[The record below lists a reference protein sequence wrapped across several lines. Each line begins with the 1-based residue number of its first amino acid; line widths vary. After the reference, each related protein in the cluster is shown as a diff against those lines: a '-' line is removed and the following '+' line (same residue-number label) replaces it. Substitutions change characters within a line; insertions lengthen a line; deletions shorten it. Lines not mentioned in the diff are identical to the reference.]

1 MKMYERGELPHEA
14 RKRKRMREGERKK
27 EKR

>member
-14 RKRKRMREGERKK
+14 RKRKRMNKEKRKK
-27 EKR
+27 ERR